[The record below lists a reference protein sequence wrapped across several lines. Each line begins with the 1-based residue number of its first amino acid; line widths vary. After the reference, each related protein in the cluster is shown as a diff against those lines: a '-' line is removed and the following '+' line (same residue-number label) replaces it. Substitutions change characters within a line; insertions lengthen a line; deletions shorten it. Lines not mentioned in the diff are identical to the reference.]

1 MKLRVLIAD
10 DEAPARREMR
20 RLLARHPEVEITAEA
35 KDGDEAVAMIQKHS
49 PDLVFLDIRMP
60 GRDGFGVLDALEPP
74 MPEIIFSTAYDQFAV
89 DAIRRG
95 ALDYLLKPVAPEDL
109 EAALRRAGERLAV
122 RGPAERAGGRLAPGD
137 RAYFRDGK
145 AAFLVEVEK
154 ILWLES
160 EGNYTRV
167 VTTTARPL
175 VRRPIQYFED
185 RLDPQHFFR
194 INRSQIAGLDHVKS
208 TRPIEGGRIAFDL
221 GEGRVL
227 EVSRRQA
234 RIFQEKFKL

>member
-10 DEAPARREMR
+10 DEAPARKEMR
-20 RLLARHPEVEITAEA
+20 RLLASHADVEIVAEA
-35 KDGDEAVAMIQKHS
+35 SDGDEAVEMIRRHD

-60 GRDGFGVLDALEPP
+60 GRDGFSVLDELEPP

-109 EAALRRAGERLAV
+109 AAALQRARERLAA
-122 RGPAERAGGRLAPGD
+122 RGANPREPGRLGPGD

-145 AAFLVEVEK
+145 RAFLFEVDK

-167 VTTTARPL
+167 VTATDRPL
-175 VRRPIQYFED
+175 VRHPIKYFES
-185 RLDPQHFFR
+185 RLDAAHFFR
-194 INRSQIAGLDHVKS
+194 ISRTRIAGLDHVQG
-208 TRPIEGGRIAFDL
+208 TRPIPGGKILLDY
-221 GEGRVL
+221 GEGKSL

-234 RIFQEKFKL
+234 RVFQRKFAI